1 MARQVVWNK
10 KARIKFNE
18 IVDYLE
24 SEVSE
29 KAAVKFVVRVD
40 NLIEKLLRYPEIGRK
55 SKRKTVRQHR
65 IDKYNKLYYRKNG
78 SRLTIVFIFD
88 DRQDPNSNPYS

>member
-55 SKRKTVRQHR
+55 SKRK
-65 IDKYNKLYYRKNG
+65 KKNRKTAQN
-78 SRLTIVFIFD
+78 R
-88 DRQDPNSNPYS
+88 